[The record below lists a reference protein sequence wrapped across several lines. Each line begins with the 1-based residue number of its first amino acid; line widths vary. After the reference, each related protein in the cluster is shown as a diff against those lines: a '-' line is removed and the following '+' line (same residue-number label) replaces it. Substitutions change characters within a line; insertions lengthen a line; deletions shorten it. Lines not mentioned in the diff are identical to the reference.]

1 MKATQM
7 TIRKYTINHVMS
19 KNIDSGIFTAILGY
33 FKKYSPSWVEHI
45 ESVNPIDGADIYHY
59 HRPHLERKLLDNAV
73 CTVHHDLDDPD
84 VWHSRQRFIPRYVE
98 SAAVICLNSKQ
109 KSILLDDEGLPAESI
124 NVVAHGYNNE
134 VLALAKKNRLP
145 GDKFVIGIASRRYGR
160 RVKGEAYLLELVKRL
175 NPAGVKFVLVGED
188 RSIDAI
194 SLRKLGF
201 EVDVFERLPYRV
213 FQGFYS
219 KIDAL
224 LMCSSHEGGPA
235 NVPEAL
241 ATGTPIFS
249 SRVGMSLDFI
259 KHKENGFFLSLD
271 PDLDAADIN
280 EILDDRSAFSGIE
293 ANCRALAFSIP
304 TWQDSVAGNLSV
316 YSKIIGADIC
326 FPSFVDVPEDEF
338 AVFSGVGV

>member
-1 MKATQM
+1 M
-7 TIRKYTINHVMS
+7 TTRKYTINHVMS
-19 KNIDSGIFTAILGY
+19 KNIDSGIFSAILGY
-33 FKKYSPSWVEHI
+33 FRKYSPSWVSHV
-45 ESVNPIDGADIYHY
+45 ESVIPIEGADIYHY
-59 HRPHLERKLLDNAV
+59 HRPHLESKLLDNAV

-84 VWHSRQRFIPRYVE
+84 IWHSRQRFIPRYAE
-98 SAAVICLNSKQ
+98 SVAVICLNSKQ
-109 KSILLDDEGLPAESI
+109 KDILLHDEGLAEKSI
-124 NVVAHGYNNE
+124 HVVAHGYNNE
-134 VLALAKKNRLP
+134 VLVLAEKHHLP
-145 GDKFVIGIASRRYGR
+145 SDKFVIGIASKRYGR
-160 RVKGEAYLLELVKRL
+160 RVKGEAYLLELIKRL
-175 NPAGVKFVLVGED
+175 SPVRVKFVLVGEG

-259 KHKENGFFLSLD
+259 KHRENGLFLSLD
-271 PDLDAADIN
+271 PDQDVADIN
-280 EILDDRSAFSGIE
+280 EIIEDRSIFSSIE
-293 ANCRALAFSIP
+293 ENCRASAFSIP

-316 YSKIIGADIC
+316 YSKIIGADVC
-326 FPSFVDVPEDEF
+326 SPLFVDAPEDRLE
-338 AVFSGVGV
+338 VLSDMEV

>member
-1 MKATQM
+1 
-7 TIRKYTINHVMS
+7 MS

-33 FKKYSPSWVEHI
+33 FRKYSPSWVVHI
-45 ESVNPIDGADIYHY
+45 ESVNPIDGADVYHY
-59 HRPHLERKLLDNAV
+59 HRPHLESKLLDNAV

-84 VWHSRQRFIPRYVE
+84 VWHSRQRFIPRYAE
-98 SAAVICLNSKQ
+98 SAAVICLNRKQ
-109 KSILLDDEGLPAESI
+109 ESILLHDEGLPAESI
-124 NVVAHGYNNE
+124 HVVAHGYNNE
-134 VLALAKKNRLP
+134 VLALTEKNRLP

-259 KHKENGFFLSLD
+259 RHKKNGLLLSLD
-271 PDLDAADIN
+271 PDQDAAEIN
-280 EILDDRSAFSGIE
+280 EILDDRSAFSNIE
-293 ANCRALAFSIP
+293 KYCRATAFSIP
-304 TWQDSVAGNLSV
+304 TWQDSVAGNLGV

-326 FPSFVDVPEDEF
+326 HPLFVDAPEEDLEIL
-338 AVFSGVGV
+338 SGMGV

>member
-1 MKATQM
+1 M
-7 TIRKYTINHVMS
+7 TIKKYIINHVMS
-19 KNIDSGIFTAILGY
+19 KNIDSGIFSAILGY
-33 FKKYSPSWVEHI
+33 FRKYSPSWVVHV
-45 ESVNPIDGADIYHY
+45 ESVSPIDGADIYHY
-59 HRPHLERKLLDNAV
+59 HRPHLEKKLLNNAV

-84 VWHSRQRFIPRYVE
+84 VWHSRQRFVPRYSE
-98 SAAVICLNSKQ
+98 SAAVICLNKKQ
-109 KSILLDDEGLPAESI
+109 KNILLQDEGLAANSI

-134 VLALAKKNRLP
+134 VLALSEKHRLP
-145 GDKFVIGIASRRYGR
+145 EDKFVIGIASRRYGR

-175 NPAGVKFVLVGED
+175 NPAKVKFVLVGED

-194 SLRKLGF
+194 LFRKLGF

-271 PDLDAADIN
+271 PDQDAEQIN
-280 EILDDRSAFSGIE
+280 EILDDRSIFSMVE
-293 ANCRALAFSIP
+293 KNCRASTSLIP
-304 TWQDSVAGNLSV
+304 TWQDSIVGNLDV
-316 YSKIIGADIC
+316 YSKIIGADVRVQL
-326 FPSFVDVPEDEF
+326 FVDAPEDQLEI
-338 AVFSGVGV
+338 FSDIGMVA

>member
-1 MKATQM
+1 MKAAQM

-19 KNIDSGIFTAILGY
+19 KNIDSGIFAAILGY
-33 FKKYSPSWVEHI
+33 FRKYSPPWIFHV

-84 VWHSRQRFIPRYVE
+84 VWHSRQRFIPRYAE
-98 SAAVICLNSKQ
+98 SSAVICLNSKQ
-109 KSILLDDEGLPAESI
+109 KSILLHDEGMSANTI

-134 VLALAKKNRLP
+134 VLALAEKDRLP
-145 GDKFVIGIASRRYGR
+145 GGKFVIGIASKRYGR
-160 RVKGEAYLLELVKRL
+160 RVKGEAYLLELIKRL
-175 NPAGVKFVLVGED
+175 SPDRVKFVLVGEG

-194 SLRKLGF
+194 LLRKLGF

-259 KHKENGFFLSLD
+259 KHRENGFFLSLD
-271 PDLDAADIN
+271 PEQDAADIN
-280 EILDDRSAFSGIE
+280 EILDDRSIFSSIE
-293 ANCRALAFSIP
+293 ENCRASAFSIP
-304 TWQDSVAGNLSV
+304 TWQDSVAGNLRV
-316 YSKIIGADIC
+316 YSRVIGLDVC
-326 FPSFVDVPEDEF
+326 SPSFVNAPEDGLVVLSDIE
-338 AVFSGVGV
+338 V